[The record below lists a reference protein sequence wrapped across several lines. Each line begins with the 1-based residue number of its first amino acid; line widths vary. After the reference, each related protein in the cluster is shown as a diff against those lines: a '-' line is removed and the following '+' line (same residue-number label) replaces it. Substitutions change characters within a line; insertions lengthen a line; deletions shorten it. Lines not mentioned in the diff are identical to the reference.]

1 MRSQEVYRNRQ
12 NIIIVI
18 ITIII
23 TIIVVVVV
31 TTTSIIIIYSM
42 CTQKISSLTP
52 QGLPFGFLIS
62 S

>member
-23 TIIVVVVV
+23 TIIVVVV